1 MIDLQITGDSMTKK
15 SLDHAVLQAAICAR
29 RHMSERDVPDCERQA
44 SYELLKSIDVYA
56 SVTRYAM
63 RPFVQKMI
71 ETSEQE
77 FRRTHHVQLELPYD
91 SN

>member
-1 MIDLQITGDSMTKK
+1 VLVAHRSGDGMTKK
-15 SLDHAVLQAAICAR
+15 SLDTAVLQAAICAR
-29 RHMSERDVPDCERQA
+29 RHMSERGVSEHERQA

-56 SVTRYAM
+56 SVTNYAM

-77 FRRTHHVQLELPYD
+77 FRREYRNQLELPFG
-91 SN
+91 